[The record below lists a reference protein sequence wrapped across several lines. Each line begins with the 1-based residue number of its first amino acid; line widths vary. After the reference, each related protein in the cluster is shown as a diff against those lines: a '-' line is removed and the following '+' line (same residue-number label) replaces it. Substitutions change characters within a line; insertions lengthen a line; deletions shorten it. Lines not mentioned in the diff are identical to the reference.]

1 MSGNCCRGVDIHTH
15 VIPEN
20 FPPYAGSGSRVP
32 WPSMAPAQACH
43 RHVMISG
50 KVFRTVPDKCWDG
63 TTRLVDMDSLG
74 IEQQVLSPMPE
85 LLSYW
90 LDGRDAAALT
100 RHLNEEIARMVH
112 ASPGRFSGLG
122 AVPLQDVGLAIG
134 ELEHA
139 VNRLGLAGV
148 EIGTNV
154 NGTPIGAPEFEPF
167 FAAAAGMGAAIFVH
181 PLRPC
186 GMDRLV
192 GPALLEQVLAF
203 PCETGLAAASLLT
216 GGTLARH
223 PSLRIALSHGGGSF
237 PALAARLNH
246 AWSIFPALREAMQE
260 APLELAKRFYFDS
273 LVYNPD
279 LLRQQIALFGKTQ
292 TVIGSDY
299 PFVIEE
305 KAPRQRI
312 QELGFDAETQDL
324 LCRGNALRWLGQ
336 QTVTNDSWSK
346 K

>member
-1 MSGNCCRGVDIHTH
+1 MSGACCHGVDIHTH
-15 VIPEN
+15 VVPEN
-20 FPPYAGSGSRVP
+20 FPVFAGNGSTVA

-50 KVFRTVPDKCWDG
+50 KVFRTVPDKSWDSG
-63 TTRLVDMDSLG
+63 KRIVDMDALG
-74 IEQQVLSPMPE
+74 IERQVLSPMPE

-90 LDGRDAAALT
+90 LDAGDAATLT
-100 RHLNEEIARMVH
+100 RHLNETIAGMVH
-112 ASPGRFSGLG
+112 AHPGRFSGLG
-122 AVPLQDVGLAIG
+122 AVPLQDVGLAID

-139 VNRLGLAGV
+139 VQRLGLAGI

-154 NGTPIGAPEFEPF
+154 NGCPIGAPEFEPF
-167 FAAAAGMGAAIFVH
+167 FAAAASLGAAIFIH

-186 GMDRLV
+186 GMERLL

-246 AWSIFPALREAMQE
+246 AWSIFPALQEVMRE
-260 APLELAKRFYFDS
+260 APLELARRFYFDS
-273 LVYNPD
+273 LVYHPE

-292 TVIGSDY
+292 TMIGSDY

-312 QELGFDAETQDL
+312 LELGFDAETQDL

-336 QTVTNDSWSK
+336 PTANNDWSK